1 MIFKES
7 LGKHSNDKM
16 SNGAGA
22 GDGVVFL
29 KSDVEKSEKS
39 ENRRLKVIF
48 RWKILKGI
56 VNREAGKFTVQGLQ
70 KRVLD
75 NVGR

>member
-29 KSDVEKSEKS
+29 KSDVEKS